1 MKDRDKANSAA
12 FGCTKMQFFI
22 CNRPRKSQGPHT
34 SHSWPMRLMQ
44 KIHHHQAK
52 LSELPPPPPQSR
64 FSCSWERS
72 VWEPLAEVR
81 AEVLGREEL
90 PAQSQMDPMS
100 ISFAIYNVSK
110 NSTRGAQS
118 TPIQPGSLAMSLLAM
133 PSISA
138 ENAMATVDQR
148 NFHHPTL
155 PTGQN

>member
-1 MKDRDKANSAA
+1 
-12 FGCTKMQFFI
+12 
-22 CNRPRKSQGPHT
+22 
-34 SHSWPMRLMQ
+34 
-44 KIHHHQAK
+44 
-52 LSELPPPPPQSR
+52 
-64 FSCSWERS
+64 
-72 VWEPLAEVR
+72 
-81 AEVLGREEL
+81 
-90 PAQSQMDPMS
+90 MS

-155 PTGQN
+155 PAGQNLVRRVGGLWQISEQSSPC